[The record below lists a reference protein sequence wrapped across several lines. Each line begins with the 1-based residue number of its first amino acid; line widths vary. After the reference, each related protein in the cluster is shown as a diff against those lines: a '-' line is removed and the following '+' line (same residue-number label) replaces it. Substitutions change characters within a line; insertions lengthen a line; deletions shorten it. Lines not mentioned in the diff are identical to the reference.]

1 MPYVSKKDAVLSED
15 EDKDE
20 LESCCEVQCS
30 LVKDTDCGSTQC
42 SSAKTFNYISLFFF
56 FIRLNASTTIS
67 STGGTMKV
75 NRADSEKTATKIE
88 DCCEETFTCED
99 HSCDG
104 TKKLVKRPDDD
115 TRSVRTFRMNLE
127 DECCTT
133 GVTCV
138 EKDTLET
145 CKKINHV
152 PLKSLPAERFL
163 DSEFNERCCEP
174 LTCSRLAEDEP
185 TLCGKPYTYK
195 GLKEGD
201 EPDNKVVC
209 NFNIS
214 RSLFYHSLTH
224 FSQLRWNILTKKIV
238 HAAMLIVMK
247 SRMSVRVFLTIEINP

>member
-1 MPYVSKKDAVLSED
+1 MFE
-15 EDKDE
+15 
-20 LESCCEVQCS
+20 CENVQ
-30 LVKDTDCGSTQC
+30 LHI
-42 SSAKTFNYISLFFF
+42 AFFF
-56 FIRLNASTTIS
+56 VIRSNASTTIS
-67 STGGTMKV
+67 STGDISTDVIMKV
-75 NRADSEKTATKIE
+75 NKADSKRTETKIE
-88 DCCEETFTCED
+88 DCCEETYTCED

-104 TKKLVKRPDDD
+104 TKQLVKRPDGD
-115 TRSVRTFRMNLE
+115 TENVRTFRMNLE
-127 DECCTT
+127 AECCTI

-145 CKKINHV
+145 CKNINHV
-152 PLKSLPAERFL
+152 PLKSLPEERFL

-185 TLCGKPYTYK
+185 TLCRKPYTYK
-195 GLKEGD
+195 GRKEGD

-238 HAAMLIVMK
+238 HAAMLIVIK